1 MRSVFLASST
11 IFLLAGG
18 LAFAD
23 PHGGPGG
30 PGGGSSTTTTLTSI
44 PVVGNAGAADGS
56 SAATT
61 GATSVNANDNT
72 LTSNSNNSLDVTKT
86 LVSVGSVSLSDTK
99 TDTHMNVTFAT
110 SGNTGSV
117 SKLTFS
123 GGGSGMQG
131 EDGHHGSSGGALVAS
146 GDASMSYANNGVSGI
161 NTVEQNTGIGS
172 LQQNSVALGS
182 YVGGGST
189 GFNGF

>member
-11 IFLLAGG
+11 IFLLVGG

-23 PHGGPGG
+23 PH
-30 PGGGSSTTTTLTSI
+30 GGSSTTTTLTSI
-44 PVVGNAGAADGS
+44 PVVGNAGAAGGS

-86 LVSVGSVSLSDTK
+86 LVSVGSVSLSNTK
-99 TDTHMNVTFAT
+99 TDTHTNVTFAT
-110 SGNTGSV
+110 SGNSGSV

-123 GGGSGMQG
+123 GGGMQS
-131 EDGHHGSSGGALVAS
+131 EDGHHGSSGALVAS
-146 GDASMSYANNGVSGI
+146 GNASMSYANNGVSGI